1 MKARRAIASDAPA
14 IYSLIAHFAGLGL
27 LLPRAEEE
35 IRRNISHFLVHRMKG
50 RVVSC
55 VALES
60 YGPDLAEIRSFAVAP
75 ENHGRGI
82 GARLLEFALAE
93 ARRREIARV
102 FAVTHAP
109 DFFLHRGFAAVSR
122 QSLTEKIERDCRACP
137 KRRSCKLVAV
147 VATAIPERIM
157 LPILGDSATPASAA

>member
-1 MKARRAIASDAPA
+1 MRARCAIVSDAPA
-14 IYSLIAHFAGLGL
+14 IYALIAHFAGLGL

-35 IRRNISHFLVHRMKG
+35 IRRNISHFLVHKIKG

-60 YGPDLAEIRSFAVAP
+60 YGPDLAEIRSLAVAP
-75 ENHGRGI
+75 EIQGRGM
-82 GARLLEFALAE
+82 GAGLLEFVLSE
-93 ARRREIARV
+93 ARRCEIARV
-102 FAVTHAP
+102 FAVTRAP

-122 QSLTEKIERDCRACP
+122 QSLTEKIERDCRGCP

-147 VATAIPERIM
+147 VATVMPERIT
-157 LPILGDSATPASAA
+157 LPSLRDCASPVSVV

>member
-1 MKARRAIASDAPA
+1 MKARRAIISDAAA
-14 IYSLIAHFAGLGL
+14 IYALIAHFAGLGL

-35 IRRNISHFLVHRMKG
+35 IRRNISHFLVHKMKG
-50 RVVSC
+50 RVAGC

-60 YGPDLAEIRSFAVAP
+60 YGPDLAEIRSLAVVP
-75 ENHGRGI
+75 EIQGRGM
-82 GARLLEFALAE
+82 GAGLLEFALAE

-122 QSLTEKIERDCRACP
+122 QSLTEKIERDCRTCP

-147 VATAIPERIM
+147 VATVIPERVT
-157 LPILGDSATPASAA
+157 LPILSDSAALVTVA

>member
-1 MKARRAIASDAPA
+1 MKARRANASDAPA
-14 IYSLIAHFAGLGL
+14 IYALIAHFAGVGL

-35 IRRNISHFLVHRMKG
+35 IRRNISHFLIHKIKG

-55 VALES
+55 MALES
-60 YGPDLAEIRSFAVAP
+60 YGPDLAEIRSLAVAP
-75 ENHGRGI
+75 EFHSRGI

-93 ARRREIARV
+93 ARRRQIVRV

-109 DFFLHRGFAAVSR
+109 KFFLRRGFEAVSH

-147 VATAIPERIM
+147 VATLIPERIT
-157 LPILGDSATPASAA
+157 LPILGDSATPISAA

>member
-1 MKARRAIASDAPA
+1 LKARRAKVSDAPA
-14 IYSLIAHFAGLGL
+14 IYALIAHFAGLGL

-35 IRRNISHFLVHRMKG
+35 IRGNISHFLVHKIKG

-60 YGPDLAEIRSFAVAP
+60 YGPDLAEIRSLVVAP
-75 ENHGRGI
+75 EIHGRGM

-102 FAVTHAP
+102 FAVTHTP
-109 DFFLHRGFAAVSR
+109 DFFLHRGFATVSR
-122 QSLTEKIERDCRACP
+122 HSLTEKIERDCRTCHR
-137 KRRSCKLVAV
+137 RRSCKLVAV
-147 VATAIPERIM
+147 VATVMPECIT
-157 LPILGDSATPASAA
+157 LPILSDSASPVSAA

>member
-1 MKARRAIASDAPA
+1 MRARRAKTADADA
-14 IYSLIAHFAGLGL
+14 IYRLIALYAGEGL

-35 IRRNISHFLVHRMKG
+35 IRRNISHFLVFEEKG

-60 YGPDLAEIRSFAVAP
+60 YGADLAEIRSLAVDP
-75 ENHGRGI
+75 KLRGR
-82 GARLLEFALAE
+82 RLGSRLIEFALTD
-93 ARRREIARV
+93 ARRRRIARV

-109 DFFLHRGFAAVSR
+109 EFFLRHGFAAGSR
-122 QSLTEKIERDCRACP
+122 QSLTEKLERDCRSCS

-147 VATAIPERIM
+147 IATVIPERVV
-157 LPILGDSATPASAA
+157 LPILVDSAAPASA